1 MSSNLRFASC
11 DQQEQQNTPLFLK
24 EKGGAGERG
33 NFFPAYTHF
42 TLIELLVSKTYQ
54 ICVSLFFPQ
63 KTLSFFAT
71 NWSKTTPLFLKR
83 GEGCGERE
91 NPVPTF
97 GSFPVKRSFSPF
109 PASHFTL
116 IELLVVIAII
126 AILAAILLP
135 ALQSARERGRS
146 ASCQSNLKQLGTVMS
161 QYQGDFDDYIPPYD
175 YGYAGG
181 SGSSVNSTNW
191 ALLIYNAKYITNVML
206 FRCPTAIGK
215 YSDPDNYYNDRLY
228 KGNQVGFQCVDYG
241 INKYLSF
248 CDGKNS
254 LTFRKVGFW
263 AKLASKTIMN
273 CDTVNS
279 YAKQDRGFYTINA
292 GAYIN
297 NQHNKQTNALYVD
310 GHVSLIKF
318 LPVMFGSGAFGNSLT
333 LAWENFYLG
342 RSHGEVKT
350 KK

>member
-1 MSSNLRFASC
+1 MKRQRKPIRANRSF
-11 DQQEQQNTPLFLK
+11 
-24 EKGGAGERG
+24 
-33 NFFPAYTHF
+33 F
-42 TLIELLVSKTYQ
+42 TLIEPLVSKTCQ
-54 ICVSLFFPQ
+54 ICVSLFFQQ
-63 KTLSFFAT
+63 KILSDFAT
-71 NWSKTTPLFLKR
+71 NWSKTTPLFLKK
-83 GEGCGERE
+83 GEGCGERG

>member
-1 MSSNLRFASC
+1 MKRQRKPIRANRSF
-11 DQQEQQNTPLFLK
+11 
-24 EKGGAGERG
+24 
-33 NFFPAYTHF
+33 F
-42 TLIELLVSKTYQ
+42 TLIELLVSTAQ
-54 ICVSLFFPQ
+54 HCRDFFRGFICTDKYGCVRKHTENAALKNTPHHTCKASASCLPQ
-63 KTLSFFAT
+63 ANASCSNAALHTAEPCFI
-71 NWSKTTPLFLKR
+71 
-83 GEGCGERE
+83 
-91 NPVPTF
+91 
-97 GSFPVKRSFSPF
+97 RS
-109 PASHFTL
+109 AFTL

-146 ASCQSNLKQLGTVMS
+146 ASCQSNLKQLGAVMA

-228 KGNQVGFQCVDYG
+228 KGNKVGFQCVDYG

-310 GHVSLIKF
+310 GHVSQIKF

-333 LAWENFYLG
+333 LTWENFYLG